1 MIRIVLLILL
11 INGCSR
17 TQNEVISQQF
27 FAFGTL
33 IDISY
38 YGINKAQAIAAT
50 QAVEALFLQQHRSWH
65 AWEPGAL
72 QELNSAIATGQAAT
86 PPASIIELIRLAQQ
100 FEKQSQGL
108 FNPAIGKLLR
118 VWGFQ
123 QNAAPQWQTP
133 DPARIQALVAMA
145 PSSLQLKINGN
156 EVTSSNPAVQ
166 LDFGAFAKGY
176 ALGKAIETLTEN
188 GVHNA
193 LINAGGDLC
202 VSGKPGE
209 RNWQIGIRHPRKTGV
224 MASIELAASQC
235 LFTSGDYER
244 FTEQDDKRIHH
255 IINPKTGYSANGAR
269 SVTVLTDRPALAD
282 AAATALFVAG
292 PEQWQSIARAMQIKY
307 VLMVDAK
314 GILYTTPAMAELL
327 KIESNYDPEIRI
339 NKPVPLLDNV

>member
-1 MIRIVLLILL
+1 LIS
-11 INGCSR
+11 GCNR
-17 TQNEVISQQF
+17 AQNEVISQQF

-38 YGINKAQAIAAT
+38 FGINKAQAIAAT
-50 QAVEALFLQQHRSWH
+50 QAVEALFLEQHRTWH

-72 QELNSAIATGQAAT
+72 QDLNRAIATGQAAT
-86 PPASIIELIRLAQQ
+86 PPASIIKLIRLAQQ

-123 QNAAPQWQTP
+123 QNDAPQWQSP
-133 DPARIQALVAMA
+133 DPASIQALVALA
-145 PSSLQLKINGN
+145 PSSLQLNIDGN
-156 EVTSSNPAVQ
+156 KVTSKNPAVQ

-176 ALGKAIETLTEN
+176 ALGKAIEILSGN

-224 MASIELAASQC
+224 MASIELAAGQC

-244 FTEQDDKRIHH
+244 FTEQDNKRIHH
-255 IINPKTGYSANGAR
+255 IINPKTGYSATGAR
-269 SVTVLTDRPALAD
+269 AVTVLADSPALAD

-292 PEQWQSIARAMQIKY
+292 PKQWQSIARAMQINY

-314 GILYTTPAMAELL
+314 GILHMTPAMAELL
-327 KIESNYDPEIRI
+327 KIESNFEPEIRI
-339 NKPVPLLDNV
+339 NNPVPLIR

>member
-1 MIRIVLLILL
+1 MIRIVLLTLL

-17 TQNEVISQQF
+17 AQNQVISQQF

-38 YGINKAQAIAAT
+38 YGINKTQAIAAT
-50 QAVEALFLQQHRSWH
+50 QTVEALFLQQHRSWH

-72 QELNSAIATGQAAT
+72 QELNSAIATDQAAT
-86 PPASIIELIRLAQQ
+86 PPASIIKLIRLAQQ

-123 QNAAPQWQTP
+123 QNDAPQWQSP
-133 DPARIQALVAMA
+133 DPARIQALVALA
-145 PSSLQLKINGN
+145 PSSLQLKIDGN
-156 EVTSSNPAVQ
+156 EVTSSNAAVQ

-188 GVHNA
+188 GVHNT

-202 VSGKPGE
+202 VSGQPGE
-209 RNWQIGIRHPRKTGV
+209 RNWQVGIRHPRNTGV
-224 MASIELAASQC
+224 MASIELTSGQC

-244 FTEQDDKRIHH
+244 FTERDDNRIHH
-255 IINPKTGYSANGAR
+255 IINPKTGYSATGAR
-269 SVTVLTDRPALAD
+269 SVTVLAHKPALAD

-292 PEQWQSIARAMQIKY
+292 PKQWQSIARAMQINY

-314 GILYTTPAMAELL
+314 GILHTTPAMANLL
-327 KIESNYDPEIRI
+327 KIESDLEPEIRI
-339 NKPVPLLDNV
+339 NKPVPLLDNG